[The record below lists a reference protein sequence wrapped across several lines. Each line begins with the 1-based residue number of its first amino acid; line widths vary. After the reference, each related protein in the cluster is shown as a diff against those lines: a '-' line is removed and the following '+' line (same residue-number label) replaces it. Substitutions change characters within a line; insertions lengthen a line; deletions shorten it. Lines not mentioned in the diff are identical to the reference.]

1 MIKCPY
7 CAEEIQDD
15 AIKCKHCDSNLKEYT
30 KEQKDTKKIKAL
42 VLFVVLVGISIMAL
56 RFLFFY

>member
-1 MIKCPY
+1 MKKCKF

-30 KEQKDTKKIKAL
+30 KEEKDTKKIKAL
-42 VLFVVLVGISIMAL
+42 VLFVVLVGVSIIVL